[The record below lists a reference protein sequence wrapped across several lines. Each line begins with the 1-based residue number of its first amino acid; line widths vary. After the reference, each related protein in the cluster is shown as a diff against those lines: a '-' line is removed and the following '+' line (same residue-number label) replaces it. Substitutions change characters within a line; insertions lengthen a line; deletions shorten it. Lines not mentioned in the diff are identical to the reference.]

1 MKNYLNRFVIFLLM
15 VKVVQILKT
24 GELASQNLKKLDY
37 SELYKLCGYKNN
49 NNFNRISTWKFEMC
63 YISLFGKDKGRANS
77 ENKYDLPPPLDNE
90 LYFGKLLLVKHNE
103 EEFNFNEL
111 CDLSLEEWN
120 NHYAT
125 LFGGF
130 ESLGDE
136 EFSSEEEIDADMLTK
151 EGYSKEDGFIVDDD
165 EEEEEY
171 LPEEEEE
178 EEEYEEEDEDA
189 DADGSFN
196 GEEYTEND
204 TDGSELSEESYESD

>member
-1 MKNYLNRFVIFLLM
+1 L
-15 VKVVQILKT
+15 T
-24 GELASQNLKKLDY
+24 SQNLKNLDHNG
-37 SELYKLCGYKNN
+37 LYKLCGYKNN
-49 NNFNRISTWKFEMC
+49 NNFNNISTWKLENC
-63 YISLFGKDKGRANS
+63 YVSLFGKDKGRANS

-90 LYFGKLLLVKHNE
+90 LYFGKLLLVKHND

-136 EFSSEEEIDADMLTK
+136 EELSSEEEIGEDMLTK

-165 EEEEEY
+165 DEDEEY

-178 EEEYEEEDEDA
+178 EEEEED
-189 DADGSFN
+189 DGSFN
-196 GEEYTEND
+196 GDEYTEND